1 MRRFVS
7 VKLIVPLLCVMLFA
21 ACNKRCHCYRY
32 DGGHDFFTPEEVDE
46 RGGSCQQ
53 MIYYANYRPYSI
65 CEWDY

>member
-1 MRRFVS
+1 M
-7 VKLIVPLLCVMLFA
+7 MLFA

-32 DGGHDFFTPEEVDE
+32 DGDHDFFTPDEVDE